1 MRLAALAQRSDW
13 VDLVHRLGAAALGV
27 GLCLFGVLGFV
38 ERLGFFTTQGKT
50 VLGLSSNGLLAA
62 ISVVVGLLLIAT
74 SARGGHLAS
83 TTSLVV
89 GILFLLSGLGNLAVL
104 NTEYN
109 LLAFRLPNVF
119 FSLIAGI
126 LLLTLGAYG
135 RFSGALPHG
144 NPYYQAR
151 HPDEDPDPAQPAV
164 PVPRDELDILAD
176 KEMAAAEE
184 AVAEGRPTPEQ
195 AERVR
200 AVAHYR
206 THEERR
212 GAWRE
217 FLAPPANEPSRA
229 ERRQT
234 SEQDGSGDTLPPSQ
248 LRGSSEGS
256 GSR

>member
-1 MRLAALAQRSDW
+1 MRLAALTQRSDW
-13 VDLVHRLGAAALGV
+13 VDVAHRLGAAALGI
-27 GLCLFGVLGFV
+27 GLCVFGVLGFV
-38 ERLGFFTTQGKT
+38 ERLGFFATQGGT

-135 RFSGALPHG
+135 RFSGALPHD

-151 HPDEDPDPAQPAV
+151 HPEDEDPGPAQPAV
-164 PVPRDELDILAD
+164 PLPRDALDILAD

-184 AVAEGRPTPEQ
+184 AVAEGQATAEQ

-212 GAWRE
+212 QAWRE
-217 FLAPPANEPSRA
+217 FPALPANEPSR
-229 ERRQT
+229 T
-234 SEQDGSGDTLPPSQ
+234 
-248 LRGSSEGS
+248 EG
-256 GSR
+256 R